1 MYTIKDNHWLR
12 KANSIT
18 ALSCMKN
25 KTLFEAGQPDSI
37 IIHYTAGRDAES
49 SANYLCRED
58 VKASAHLVVGR
69 KNEIFQLI
77 PFNTVAWH
85 AGKSS
90 LNGRI
95 GFNRFSIGIE
105 IDNAGVLEKNGDG
118 YMAWFG
124 KRYSENEVIK
134 AVHCNEST
142 EKYWHTYTEN
152 QIHIVEDLCQSLMN
166 KYNTITQIFGHE
178 EISKGRKQ
186 DPGPAFPLDKI
197 RNRLLQDR
205 DSESAVYENMNGEVD
220 VQRLNIRSLPDV
232 NSDPVN
238 SPLAKGTKVKILQKH
253 SGWYQVKT
261 EIEGWVSSEYIS
273 LE

>member
-18 ALSCMKN
+18 QLTCTKN
-25 KTLFEAGQPDSI
+25 KTLFEAGQPDTI

-49 SANYLCRED
+49 SAQYLCRED

-69 KNEIFQLI
+69 KGEIFQLM
-77 PFNTVAWH
+77 PFNAIAWH

-90 LNGRI
+90 YNGRI

-105 IDNAGVLEKNGDG
+105 IDNAGILEKNGDG
-118 YMAWFG
+118 YLAWFG
-124 KRYSENEVIK
+124 KRYTENEVIR
-134 AVHCNEST
+134 AVHRNESQ

-152 QIHIVEDLCQSLMN
+152 QINMVETLCQSLMN
-166 KYNTITQIFGHE
+166 KYNTIRHILGHE

-238 SPLAKGTKVKILQKH
+238 SPLEKGTKVKILQKH
-253 SGWYQVKT
+253 RGWYQVKT